1 MFLTGKLNIMKT
13 KIILIAATTV
23 ISLLAAAANA
33 ASIDSIGD
41 LPGGAISSAG
51 AGISNDG
58 TVIVGSSISN
68 NGVQAFRWTL
78 GTGMINIDDIAGT
91 TNNSITYAANNDGSV
106 VVGLATTAG
115 GTEAFRW
122 TSGTGM
128 IGLGYLPGS
137 NFSFAYSTN
146 NDGSIVVGESITG
159 SVSEAF
165 RWTSGTGMIGLG
177 FLPGGSI
184 YSSARGISGDGSI
197 IVGSSEGSGI
207 YHAFR
212 WTSGTGMVDLGDL
225 AGGGFNSDA
234 FNISTDGLVI
244 VGGSDTPAGT
254 EAFRWTAGTGMVGLG
269 DLAGGNVNSNALA
282 ANGNGSVIVGIGE
295 TAAGAE
301 AFRWTSANGI
311 ESLSDILTAAG
322 VNLTGW
328 SLSAATC
335 IDDSGNLITGYG
347 TYLGDTMA
355 FLVNT
360 ATAAVTTVTDFS
372 ASLSS
377 AIIPVQQAQSAIV
390 NNIDQSLFA
399 ATQSFAAFDTSII
412 LSDPSAIAPAAGDD
426 MDARSFL
433 SDKKWS
439 GYMVGSFNI
448 GQDNDFDNNNINGTM
463 GILFSPNPNMIFG
476 GGLIGSHGR
485 SDMSHSGDSQ
495 LDSKGGSMLFA
506 YKTDAGFRLYS
517 TAFAAGIS
525 VETTRNYINGTGI
538 DTSYGD
544 TDGMGYGFAL
554 RSGWE
559 FPINHTTRIMPY
571 GEIHL
576 SRTTLDGYTETS
588 GGFPATFGKTTNDQ
602 MTSRLGAE
610 VSYDIL
616 PTLSFSGRAAWA
628 HRIKESDNGLSVST
642 TGFTGVLTPEDGD
655 RNWAEG
661 TISTRWQASSKTTFN
676 AELTGRTG
684 KTQDPAVSLI
694 VGAKMD
700 F

>member
-1 MFLTGKLNIMKT
+1 MKNKTLLLTAT
-13 KIILIAATTV
+13 AIIALSTGTAYAE
-23 ISLLAAAANA
+23 
-33 ASIDSIGD
+33 SIDALGD
-41 LPGGAISSAG
+41 LAGGSITSVG

-68 NGVQAFRWTL
+68 NG
-78 GTGMINIDDIAGT
+78 M
-91 TNNSITYAANNDGSV
+91 
-106 VVGLATTAG
+106 
-115 GTEAFRW
+115 EAFRW

-128 IGLGYLPGS
+128 SNIDDIAGTTHNSIAYATNIDGSVVVGFATTASGTESFRWTSGTGMVGLGFLPGS
-137 NFSFAYSTN
+137 NFNFAYSTN
-146 NDGSIVVGESITG
+146 NDGSVIVGESIAAG
-159 SVSEAF
+159 ASEAF
-165 RWTSGTGMIGLG
+165 RWTSGTGMVGLG

-184 YSSARGISGDGSI
+184 YSSARGVSGDGSI
-197 IVGSSEGSGI
+197 IVGTSEGPSI

-212 WTSGTGMVDLGDL
+212 WTSGTGMVDIGDL
-225 AGGGFNSDA
+225 EGGGFNSDA
-234 FNISTDGLVI
+234 FGISTDGLVI
-244 VGGSDTPAGT
+244 VGGSDTAAGT
-254 EAFRWTAGTGMVGLG
+254 EAFLWTSGTGMVGLG
-269 DLAGGNVNSNALA
+269 DLSGGNVNSNALA
-282 ANGNGSVIVGIGE
+282 ANGNGSVIVGSGE
-295 TAAGAE
+295 SASGTE
-301 AFRWTSANGI
+301 AIRWTAGTGM

-328 SLSAATC
+328 TLSTATNV
-335 IDDSGNLITGYG
+335 DDSGNLITGFG

-360 ATAAVTTVTDFS
+360 TTAAVTTVTDFS

-377 AIIPVQQAQSAIV
+377 AIIPVQQAQSAVV

-399 ATQSFAAFDTSII
+399 ATQSFAAFDTSIN
-412 LSDPSAIAPAAGDD
+412 LSDPAAISPAAGED

-485 SDMSHSGDSQ
+485 SDMSHGGDSQ
-495 LDSKGGSMLFA
+495 LDAKGGSMIFA
-506 YKTDAGFRLYS
+506 YKTDAGLRVYS
-517 TAFAAGIS
+517 TAFAADIA
-525 VETTRNYINGTGI
+525 VNTKRNYINGAGI

-554 RSGWE
+554 RGGWE
-559 FPINHTTRIMPY
+559 FPIDNSKRIMPY

-588 GGFPATFGKTTNDQ
+588 GGFPASFGKTTNDQ
-602 MTSRLGAE
+602 VTSRLGTE
-610 VSYDIL
+610 ISYDVSS
-616 PTLSFSGRAAWA
+616 TLSFSGRAAWA
-628 HRIKESDNGLSVST
+628 HRIKESDGDLSVST
-642 TGFTGVLTPEDGD
+642 TGFTGTLGSEDGD
-655 RNWAEG
+655 RDWAEG
-661 TISTRWQASSKTTFN
+661 TIATRWQASPKTTFN

-694 VGAKMD
+694 LGAKMD